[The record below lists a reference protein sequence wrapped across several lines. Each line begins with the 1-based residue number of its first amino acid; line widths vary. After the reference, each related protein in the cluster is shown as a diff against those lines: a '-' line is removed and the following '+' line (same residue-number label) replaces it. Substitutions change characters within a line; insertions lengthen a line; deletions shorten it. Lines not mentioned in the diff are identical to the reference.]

1 MYSTVQLQSALE
13 VLATQEQELG
23 ADHPELIRNLDRVAE
38 ISHALSRH
46 SEAESFYRR
55 ALRIK
60 RQTAGYPKPELLT
73 SLHRLAV
80 LYRIQE
86 KFAQAEEIYL
96 ETLTLSEMIYGADH
110 NEVATRINYLAG
122 LYNASEYYAK
132 AEQCLLRSLKIYQA
146 NTGVE
151 SYVSGLC
158 LLGLALVC
166 VHEGKQSEAQ
176 TYYAKAADILR
187 SDVKVELA
195 GKLISLALVYFGQ
208 ERYTDA
214 EVLLRH
220 ALVLD
225 EEALWSY
232 HPLVPVSL
240 MILGDLCAAQGLFNE
255 AEIAYRSAIEKQVNG
270 LGEQQA
276 ALLDSLEKLAR
287 FYTARDRREEAAPL
301 VERAVSIAVELYGP
315 SDMRTANWFAK
326 CAMLHD
332 RLGMGS
338 KANVLRQQAMEIK
351 RRAQQ

>member
-1 MYSTVQLQSALE
+1 MYSTVQLQSALQI
-13 VLATQEQELG
+13 LANQEQELG
-23 ADHPELIRNLDRVAE
+23 ADHPELIMNLDRVAE

-46 SEAESFYRR
+46 NEAEVFYRR
-55 ALRIK
+55 ALRMK
-60 RQTAGYPKPELLT
+60 RQAPAYPKQELLL

-86 KFAQAEEIYL
+86 KFDLAEDIYL
-96 ETLTLSEMIYGADH
+96 ESLTLAQTLYGPEH

-122 LYNASEYYAK
+122 LYNARQDYAK
-132 AEQCLLRSLKIYQA
+132 AEQCILRSLKIYQA

-176 TYYAKAADILR
+176 TYYAKAADILH
-187 SDVKVELA
+187 SDVKIELA
-195 GKLISLALVYFGQ
+195 GRLISLALVYFSQ
-208 ERYTDA
+208 ERYNDA

-240 MILGDLCAAQGLFNE
+240 QILGDLCAAQGLFME

-301 VERAVSIAVELYGP
+301 IERAMSIALELYGP
-315 SDMRTANWFAK
+315 SDMRTAAWLTK
-326 CAMLHD
+326 CALLHD
-332 RLGMGS
+332 HLGMGQ
-338 KANVLRQQAMEIK
+338 KATVLRQQAMEIK
-351 RRAQQ
+351 RRAN